1 MKAQYAYGVHM
12 PTVGL
17 LTKTVAATEK
27 ESIWLFAQ
35 FEPRLT
41 WLEALK
47 AGYKMKTLVLVELS

>member
-1 MKAQYAYGVHM
+1 MKAHYAYGVYM

-17 LTKTVAATEK
+17 LTKTVADTEK
-27 ESIWLFAQ
+27 ESIELFSS

-47 AGYKMKTLVLVELS
+47 AGYKMKKLVLVELA

>member
-1 MKAQYAYGVHM
+1 MKAKYAYGVSM

-17 LTKTVAATEK
+17 LTKTVAETEK
-27 ESIWLFAQ
+27 ESIELFAQ

-47 AGYKMKTLVLVELS
+47 AGFKMKKLVLVELS

>member
-1 MKAQYAYGVHM
+1 MKAKYAYGVSM
-12 PTVGL
+12 PEVGL

-27 ESIWLFAQ
+27 ESIELFAQ

-47 AGYKMKTLVLVELS
+47 AGFKMKKLVLVELT